1 MIFLRWII
9 LLCLF
14 ASSMVQA
21 EVAVPEFQAY
31 VTDLTNTLTTEQIA
45 SLENKLVQLEQ
56 AKGSQVAVLIVPTTD
71 PETIEQFSLRVVE
84 KWKLGRK
91 KVDDGVLLLVAK
103 EGENRAV
110 RIEVSYGL
118 EGVIPDAIAN
128 RITDEY
134 IVPAFKQDDYYGGI
148 DQAVEKLTGLIQ
160 GEALPEPEQTADEEG
175 WLSMVIV
182 GVVVIGSVL
191 RMIFGRIVGASVAAG
206 LAGAA
211 GMLLGGVLAGL
222 TVGIIAFVFVLSN
235 SRGIGGFGGGR
246 GGSGGVFK
254 GGGGGRFGGG
264 GATGRW

>member
-9 LLCLF
+9 LFCLF

-31 VTDLTNTLTTEQIA
+31 VTDQTNTLTTEQIA

-118 EGVIPDAIAN
+118 EGVIPDAIA
-128 RITDEY
+128 
-134 IVPAFKQDDYYGGI
+134 
-148 DQAVEKLTGLIQ
+148 
-160 GEALPEPEQTADEEG
+160 
-175 WLSMVIV
+175 
-182 GVVVIGSVL
+182 
-191 RMIFGRIVGASVAAG
+191 
-206 LAGAA
+206 
-211 GMLLGGVLAGL
+211 
-222 TVGIIAFVFVLSN
+222 
-235 SRGIGGFGGGR
+235 
-246 GGSGGVFK
+246 
-254 GGGGGRFGGG
+254 
-264 GATGRW
+264 